1 MICHGFNV
9 FLFHIIDFLVYLD
22 DYCGGT
28 IDVGLFDQIELKL
41 PSYHYS
47 SWQCEVQLTAEY
59 DGQLMLYLNYIN
71 IPSSDNC
78 EDYFLELDDGSSRA
92 YPYISGK

>member
-1 MICHGFNV
+1 M
-9 FLFHIIDFLVYLD
+9 YLD

-41 PSYHYS
+41 TRNMNYHYS
-47 SWQCEVQLTAEY
+47 SWQCEVQLIAEY
-59 DGQLMLYLNYIN
+59 DGHLMLYFSNMN
-71 IPSSDNC
+71 IPPSSNC